1 MFEKCTLVQ
10 ISVLVMKIRKQYYG
24 AMVALGAVLA
34 GATAYWLYAVIVRGT
49 VVSLRATVPLLLVVL
64 AMRITHDRFCKNG
77 YFSREQARTFYD
89 ACQAA
94 GVGQVKLSALE
105 ECDRIYREKVSTA
118 ELGEKARRLALYER
132 IYAEGKALREGDS
145 H

>member
-1 MFEKCTLVQ
+1 
-10 ISVLVMKIRKQYYG
+10 MKIRKQYYITM
-24 AMVALGAVLA
+24 AVLGAVLA
-34 GATAYWLYAVIVRGT
+34 GAVACWLYAIIARGT
-49 VVSLRATVPLLLVVL
+49 SSALRATVPLILAVL
-64 AMRITHDRFCKNG
+64 AIRIAHDRFCKNG
-77 YFSREQARTFYD
+77 YYGKAQAGAFYD

-94 GVGQVKLSALE
+94 GIGQVKLSALE

-132 IYAEGKALREGDS
+132 IYAEGKALREGDR